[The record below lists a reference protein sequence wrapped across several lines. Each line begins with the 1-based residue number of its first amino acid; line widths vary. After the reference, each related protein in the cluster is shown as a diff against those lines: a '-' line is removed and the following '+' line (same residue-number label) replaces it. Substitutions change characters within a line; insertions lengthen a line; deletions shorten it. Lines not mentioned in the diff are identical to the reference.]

1 MIDYVT
7 AVLPCKH
14 DPSKL
19 ISGMVMSFD
28 SLGKEEWTVNK
39 KLSVEGSYSSKI
51 QIKSHTD
58 NQIWISGNPTKFLQ
72 GHNIFGSNDLRYLMG
87 KFFDELLTDKHKA
100 LGLCPD
106 PFQYA
111 AIKDGHYR
119 LSRVDV
125 NESWHLDNTKDVL
138 AWIRAVGS
146 TAYMKHRGAGQFS
159 GDTAYFG
166 KNSRR
171 WSLKCYSKGNEIAA
185 KGHNLPFELQIPE
198 LVLYANKSLRI
209 EAVIRQLE
217 LKRLGLDIASN
228 WDIDKPE
235 ELLLNYIQ
243 NLELSDVYMLKDDV
257 LDSLPTR
264 LRMVYQSWLNGDD
277 LKQIMSS
284 SAFYRWR
291 SQLQKFGVD
300 IATPSP
306 KEKTNVIPLIRVL
319 EAKPVGIPDWAYEKR
334 LVA

>member
-1 MIDYVT
+1 MIDWVT
-7 AVLPCKH
+7 AILPCKH

-28 SLGKEEWTVNK
+28 SLGNPEWTVNK

-72 GHNIFGSNDLRYLMG
+72 GHNIFGSNDLVHIMG
-87 KFFDELLTDKHKA
+87 LFFDALLKFDN
-100 LGLCPD
+100 LGLSPD

-111 AIKDGHYR
+111 AIKDGHYA

-125 NESWHLDNTKDVL
+125 NESWHLDNSRDVL
-138 AWIRAVGS
+138 AWIRALGT

-166 KNSRR
+166 KTSRR
-171 WSLKCYSKGNEIAA
+171 WSLKCYSKGNEIAVR
-185 KGHNLPFELQIPE
+185 GHGLHPDLQIPE
-198 LVLYANKSLRI
+198 LIQYANKSLRI

-217 LKRLGLDIASN
+217 LKRIGLDIASN
-228 WDIDKPE
+228 WDIDTAE

-243 NLELSDVYMLKDDV
+243 NLEMSDVYMLKDDV
-257 LDSLPTR
+257 LDTLPTR
-264 LRMVYQSWLNGDD
+264 LRMVYQSWMNGDD
-277 LKQIMSS
+277 LKQIMTKPT
-284 SAFYRWR
+284 FYRVR
-291 SQLQKFGVD
+291 KQLEKYGID

>member
-1 MIDYVT
+1 MIDWVT
-7 AVLPCKH
+7 AILPCKH

-28 SLGKEEWTVNK
+28 SLGNPEWTVNK

-72 GHNIFGSNDLRYLMG
+72 GHNIFGSNDLVHIMG
-87 KFFDELLTDKHKA
+87 LFFDALLKFDN
-100 LGLCPD
+100 LGLSPD

-111 AIKDGHYR
+111 AIKDGHYA

-125 NESWHLDNTKDVL
+125 NESWHLDNIKDVL
-138 AWIRAVGS
+138 AWIRALGT

-166 KNSRR
+166 KTSRR
-171 WSLKCYSKGNEIAA
+171 WSLKCYSKGNEIAVR
-185 KGHNLPFELQIPE
+185 GHGLHPDLQIPE
-198 LVLYANKSLRI
+198 LIQYANKSLRI

-217 LKRLGLDIASN
+217 LKRIGLDVASN
-228 WDIDKPE
+228 WDIDTAE

-243 NLELSDVYMLKDDV
+243 NLEMSDVYMLKDDV
-257 LDSLPTR
+257 LDTLPTR
-264 LRMVYQSWLNGDD
+264 LRMVYQSWMNGDD
-277 LKQIMSS
+277 LKQIMTKPT
-284 SAFYRWR
+284 FYRVR
-291 SQLQKFGVD
+291 KQLEKYGID

>member
-1 MIDYVT
+1 MIDWVT
-7 AVLPCKH
+7 AILPCKH

-28 SLGKEEWTVNK
+28 SLGNPEWTVNK

-72 GHNIFGSNDLRYLMG
+72 GHNIFGSNDLVYIMG
-87 KFFDELLTDKHKA
+87 MFFDELLKFDT
-100 LGLCPD
+100 LGLKPD

-111 AIKDGHYR
+111 AIKDGHYV

-125 NESWHLDNTKDVL
+125 NETWHLDNSKDVL

-171 WSLKCYSKGNEIAA
+171 WSLKCYSKGNEISA
-185 KGHNLPFELQIPE
+185 KGHTLHPDLQIPE
-198 LVLYANKSLRI
+198 LIEYANKSLRI

-217 LKRLGLDIASN
+217 LKRKGLDIASN
-228 WDIDKPE
+228 WDIDTAE
-235 ELLLNYIQ
+235 ELLLNYIH
-243 NLELSDVYMLKDDV
+243 NLEMSDVYMLKDDV
-257 LDSLPTR
+257 LDTLPTR
-264 LRMVYQSWLNGDD
+264 LRMVYQSWMNGDD
-277 LKQIMSS
+277 LKQIMTKPT
-284 SAFYRWR
+284 FYRVR
-291 SQLQKFGVD
+291 KQLEKYGID